1 MKPQSRHIAPYV
13 VATAV
18 AAFLVF
24 LAYLM
29 FFVPKLNDTKA
40 LEDQVATVAA
50 SNEALAAKKAVL
62 QENAANIGDLEARV
76 AEFNAAFPSGSSQK
90 ELVAAITKAAGESGV
105 KLTTLNPAVPS
116 VAMIAPSEPEAAEG
130 ESGAVETGEADVDA
144 ALDSVQADDPAAAP
158 AVEDLEGSTV
168 AMVGLTINAQGDPTA
183 LLRFME
189 KLEQLDRPIL
199 IKTFGFDGEG
209 SNANLSI
216 TADSFF
222 VAPLAAPEQ
231 ASKEDEPAGEDV
243 AVAEP
248 EDGDVTEAGSEG

>member
-13 VATAV
+13 VAAAV

-40 LEDQVATVAA
+40 LEDQTATVAA
-50 SNEALAAKKAVL
+50 SNEALAVKKAIL
-62 QENAANIGDLEARV
+62 QENAANIGDLEGRV
-76 AEFNAAFPSGSSQK
+76 ADFNAAFPPGSSQK
-90 ELVAAITKAAGESGV
+90 ELVAAITKAADEAGV

-116 VAMIAPSEPEAAEG
+116 VAMIAPPEAAAEG
-130 ESGAVETGEADVDA
+130 NAGVETGEADVDA
-144 ALDSVQADDPAAAP
+144 ALESVQSEAP
-158 AVEDLEGSTV
+158 VEIAPEDLEGSTV
-168 AMVGLTINAQGDPTA
+168 AMVGLTINAQGDPAA
-183 LLRFME
+183 LQRFME

-222 VAPLAAPEQ
+222 VAPLATPEQ
-231 ASKEDEPAGEDV
+231 AKAAEEDAAEGAVEGGAADAAAAGEG
-243 AVAEP
+243 AE
-248 EDGDVTEAGSEG
+248 G